1 MPYPATIFNVLIA
14 SPSDVAEER
23 KAIAESL
30 HEWNALHSQERA
42 QALMPVMWETHGAA
56 AMGDRPQGILNRQ
69 LVRGCD
75 MLIGAFWTRLGSP
88 TGVEESGSVEEIKW
102 FLDQKKPVML
112 YYSKQRPNLD
122 EVDFEQAQKL
132 KDFKK
137 SIRNQGIQF
146 DYDTI
151 PDLKILLSSQ
161 LTIVVRDMKLG
172 PLVDSDLV
180 KAANKSAKE
189 TVGEREAQTST
200 RTMAKSNVPG
210 KSEPQL
216 SLVEYTEKSFAILG
230 NSTSFH
236 EELLGAGGKWISPR
250 FGGKGWMFAKRHLD
264 KVASILKLN
273 PELLPAPDSQ

>member
-30 HEWNALHSQERA
+30 HEWNALHSQERS

-112 YYSKQRPNLD
+112 YYSRQRPNLD
-122 EVDFEQAQKL
+122 DLDFEQAQKL

-146 DYDTI
+146 DYETI
-151 PDLKILLSSQ
+151 PDLKKLLSNQ
-161 LTIVVRDMKLG
+161 LTIVMRDMKLG

-180 KAANKSAKE
+180 KAANQSAKD
-189 TVGEREAQTST
+189 TVSQRDSERPQPAKAPRSRKTDST
-200 RTMAKSNVPG
+200 LR
-210 KSEPQL
+210 
-216 SLVEYTEKSFAILG
+216 LVEYSEKSFVVVG
-230 NSTSFH
+230 NSEAH
-236 EELLGAGGKWISPR
+236 RDALLAEGGKWISLR
-250 FGGKGWMFAKRHLD
+250 FGGKGWMFAKRRLGNVAAILD
-264 KVASILKLN
+264 LSTDLS
-273 PELLPAPDSQ
+273 PAPDSE